1 MGRHLVI
8 GNGTAVAY
16 TAGVLAAGAIDVQK
30 KSANGAHTSVL
41 AADTNLTA
49 PEIRF
54 AQGSAN
60 GNIYSPWIKVA
71 NAINWDGKSYAAAV
85 AANTVATYSGTL
97 TNAGELT
104 VKVMNVS
111 NGVEPFEI
119 KSWTLAYAAGA
130 TLNATITAIHTEINA
145 DLPAFIASTSV
156 ATPAIT
162 FNGYNIGAL
171 DGNGERVINPGNF
184 KVMMEDTAGQIT
196 DSLAVTPPVIGVGEP
211 YRVLEF
217 EKSLQGST
225 FGYYNRVQQ
234 PIAPATSVDVANDT
248 YDMYNLVVTKD
259 GSTTSGIN
267 GVDNL
272 IEISIALDST
282 TAATTTAFEAQ
293 LDGLLVGFT
302 PVAL

>member
-1 MGRHLVI
+1 MARHLII
-8 GNGTAVAY
+8 GNGTAASY
-16 TAGVLAAGAIDVQK
+16 AAGVLAAGSIDVQK
-30 KSANGAHTSVL
+30 KGTNGAHTSVTST
-41 AADTNLTA
+41 DTNLTA

-97 TNAGELT
+97 TNAGELS

-130 TLNATITAIHTEINA
+130 ALNTTITALHTLINA
-145 DLPAFIASTSV
+145 DLPSFIASTTL

-162 FNGYNIGAL
+162 FTGFNIGDL
-171 DGNGERVINPGNF
+171 DGAGERVLNPGNF
-184 KVMMEDTAGQIT
+184 KVMLEDTAGQISDALVPT
-196 DSLAVTPPVIGVGEP
+196 AAVIGVGEP

-248 YDMYNLVVTKD
+248 YDMYSLVVTKD

-272 IEISIALDST
+272 IEISIALDIT
-282 TAATTTAFEAQ
+282 TATTTSAFEAQ
-293 LDGLLVGFT
+293 INGLLIGFT
-302 PVAL
+302 PVTL